1 MRALAVDYVASDNF
15 LALPARDAEP
25 AHRSRHEVPHCPSGC
40 SSIARML
47 ADDIVRTARTLSS
60 GGKLFVVNRFRRAV
74 PTVGLGWADD
84 GRDVF
89 GLLRVA
95 LIRAPEEDWPARAR
109 PRGSPVGRRGRMYQ
123 RR

>member
-95 LIRAPEEDWPARAR
+95 LIRAPADDWPAQAHG
-109 PRGSPVGRRGRMYQ
+109 GSPLGRRGRMYQ
-123 RR
+123 RQ